1 MILFVLPPLLSS
13 VDIIS
18 TFNLNNFEHFNDL
31 KTQYPDKSV
40 RFEYFL
46 ATCLYM
52 DADINLG
59 FFLKNKLYGGLNGK
73 DNSSID
79 KHLEQF
85 KFLRLLAILL
95 DAAQNLQEKSH
106 TGPVYTN
113 VLTCL

>member
-59 FFLKNKLYGGLNGK
+59 FFFEKQTVWWFKWK
-73 DNSSID
+73 R
-79 KHLEQF
+79 QF
-85 KFLRLLAILL
+85 VDRQTLGTI
-95 DAAQNLQEKSH
+95 QIS
-106 TGPVYTN
+106 
-113 VLTCL
+113 